1 MLLSNNNIF
10 ITQQDR
16 ENNTSQ
22 YILEAINIGA
32 HNIITKPDITGSYSL
47 RQNDS
52 DVVNYSK
59 CT

>member
-22 YILEAINIGA
+22 YILEAINIA